1 MDGETYAGITNIGQ
15 KPTVNDTDAVDVETY
30 LYDFNRNVYG
40 KEIVTELL
48 QFKRPERRFDCVEE
62 LKAQMER
69 DIAEGRMFHKI

>member
-1 MDGETYAGITNIGQ
+1 MLFRS
-15 KPTVNDTDAVDVETY
+15 

-48 QFKRPERRFDCVEE
+48 QFKRPERRFDGVEE